1 VAIGTGS
8 LCVGIALRGGIA
20 VHGRLNVVDMR
31 VFCMNSSVCVTDVY
45 SVRPIELISGSFS
58 FSTYT

>member
-1 VAIGTGS
+1 